1 MKYVLDTNII
11 SEIAKPQ
18 PNDNTIN
25 WIQDHTDDVAIT
37 AVSLEELYYGI
48 SIMPEG
54 KKKLKLKESIDSIV
68 KDCTDRT
75 LPFDAFC
82 GYLCAKAR
90 ADAQK
95 AGRVGTIEDFMI
107 AAICMRHNAALIT
120 RNVKDFDYI
129 DGLEVIDPFT
139 YESPVL
145 ARLKRREAVQE
156 K

>member
-11 SEIAKPQ
+11 SEIVKPQ

-37 AVSLEELYYGI
+37 AVSLEGLYYGI

-54 KKKLKLKESIDSIV
+54 KKKLKLKESIDSLV

-82 GYLCAKAR
+82 G
-90 ADAQK
+90 
-95 AGRVGTIEDFMI
+95 
-107 AAICMRHNAALIT
+107 
-120 RNVKDFDYI
+120 
-129 DGLEVIDPFT
+129 
-139 YESPVL
+139 
-145 ARLKRREAVQE
+145 
-156 K
+156 

>member
-54 KKKLKLKESIDSIV
+54 KKKLKLK
-68 KDCTDRT
+68 
-75 LPFDAFC
+75 
-82 GYLCAKAR
+82 
-90 ADAQK
+90 
-95 AGRVGTIEDFMI
+95 RVD
-107 AAICMRHNAALIT
+107 
-120 RNVKDFDYI
+120 
-129 DGLEVIDPFT
+129 
-139 YESPVL
+139 
-145 ARLKRREAVQE
+145 
-156 K
+156 